1 MIARN
6 FPLGSASSVADNAR
20 AEHRAR
26 TGKEKAESESLL
38 GHELET
44 EAQSQA
50 SLKQEKKRKFW
61 LNPQIPDRSKPLNM
75 STWDKVWLAFALLFG
90 CFLLFME
97 QGAAATVLVDLGVFG
112 IRTMWEARCY
122 LCSAAAAGF
131 VLGLVT
137 GKLPMVIRARLT
149 ATLAGVLVLALGGLI
164 PSIAAN
170 VGRAA
175 MISSQEVNFG
185 NIDEEEQLDEV
196 GDSSDESPL
205 WSWVM
210 FSCSLASICLTVWLM
225 ELYREI
231 VIDEA
236 TPKIKNDVYGSCELR
251 ITELESWIRNANKT
265 IAGLKGRIAEIDA
278 EENHVVIQALNAYR
292 DSL

>member
-20 AEHRAR
+20 AQHRAR
-26 TGKEKAESESLL
+26 TAKEKAESESLL
-38 GHELET
+38 GHEQEKV
-44 EAQSQA
+44 AQSQA

-75 STWDKVWLAFALLFG
+75 STWDKAWLAFALLFG

-112 IRTMWEARCY
+112 ISTMWEARAF

-149 ATLAGVLVLALGGLI
+149 ATLVVVLVIALAGLI

-170 VGRAA
+170 VGIAA
-175 MISSQEVNFG
+175 GIANKQVDFG
-185 NIDEEEQLDEV
+185 NIDEEEQLEDIS
-196 GDSSDESPL
+196 DSSDESPL

-236 TPKIKNDVYGSCELR
+236 TPKIKNDEYGSCELR
-251 ITELESWIRNANKT
+251 ITELESWIDNANET
-265 IAGLKGRIAEIDA
+265 IADLKGRIAKIDA
-278 EENHVVIQALNAYR
+278 EENREVIRALNDYR